1 MTFNQI
7 IAILKA
13 RWVIAALVLV
23 VTVLVTVVI
32 SLLLPKQYTAAAAVV
47 IDVKSPDPIAGIVLP
62 GLMSPGYMATQV
74 DIIQSNR
81 VAEKVIRSLRMD
93 QSPEMRQQWQDATN
107 GEGSFE
113 LWLVELLRKNLDIKP
128 SRESNVIS
136 VSYTS
141 VNPQFAAALANAYIQ
156 SYIETTIELR
166 VDPAKQ
172 YTTLFE
178 GQGKVLREKV
188 EQAQTRLSDYQQK
201 NGLLVTDERLDVETA
216 RLSDLST
223 QLVALQGQAA
233 DSRSRKNYAS
243 ENSSDVL
250 LSPVTSGLRADLSR
264 TEAKLKE
271 ISSTLGPQHPSV
283 LQMQANIH
291 ELRNKLA
298 EEVAKINASLSVSN
312 SVNTLKESQIKGELE
327 AQRQKLLKLK
337 AQRDDAAVLQR
348 DVDSAQR
355 AYDSV
360 QARLN
365 QTTLETQSTQT
376 NVSLLQRA
384 APPSAATF
392 PKKTMNVAISLVLG
406 SILAVIAAFGVE
418 LFARRLRC
426 ADDVAKTLDLPLFG
440 TIPNVSALQNG
451 NSGTTQRTILGLSGA
466 SSSQARLPNAAA

>member
-7 IAILKA
+7 ISIVKA
-13 RWVIAALVLV
+13 RWIIAALVLI

-47 IDVKSPDPIAGIVLP
+47 VDVKSPDPIAGIVLP

-81 VAEKVIRSLRMD
+81 VAEKVIRTLKMD
-93 QSPEMRQQWQDATN
+93 QSPEMRQQWQDATK

-113 LWLVELLRKNLDIKP
+113 LWLIELLRKNLDIKP
-128 SRESNVIS
+128 SRESSVIN

-141 VNPQFAAALANAYIQ
+141 VSPQFAAALANAYIQ
-156 SYIETTIELR
+156 AYIETTIELR

-172 YTTLFE
+172 YTTMFE
-178 GQGKVLREKV
+178 EQGKVLRERV
-188 EQAQTRLSDYQQK
+188 EQAQARLSDYQQK

-216 RLSDLST
+216 RLNDLSS
-223 QLVALQGQAA
+223 QLVLIQGQTA
-233 DSRSRKNYAS
+233 DSRSRKSQAS

-271 ISSTLGPQHPSV
+271 ISSDLGPQHPSV
-283 LQMQANIH
+283 LQMQANIR
-291 ELRNKLA
+291 ELKSKLA
-298 EEVAKINASLSVSN
+298 EEVAKINASLTVSN
-312 SVNTLKESQIKGELE
+312 SVNNLKESQVRGDLD

-337 AQRDDAAVLQR
+337 AQRDEAAVLQR

-355 AYDSV
+355 AYENI
-360 QARLN
+360 QARLS
-365 QTTLETQSTQT
+365 QTALETQATQT

-392 PKKTMNVAISLVLG
+392 PKKTMNVAISIVLG
-406 SILAVIAAFGVE
+406 SILALIAAFGVE
-418 LFARRLRC
+418 LFSRKLRC

-451 NSGTTQRTILGLSGA
+451 TSGATQRTILGLTGIGSA
-466 SSSQARLPNAAA
+466 QARLPNSVA